1 MEKIVHGEND
11 VQSDVAKRHLNYST
25 GKKKKTRWK
34 IFPFCEKLTI
44 TFQQQYLDFYNV
56 KMCVLGKLH

>member
-25 GKKKKTRWK
+25 GKKKKQD
-34 IFPFCEKLTI
+34 EKS
-44 TFQQQYLDFYNV
+44 FHSV
-56 KMCVLGKLH
+56 KS